1 MLQMSFFFL
10 LPFHLFSVIGALFQ
24 VWWHLILFACYF
36 RAHGIKRVTMQD
48 VKIADYDHGVV

>member
-1 MLQMSFFFL
+1 MSFFFL